1 MKVWRI
7 EDADGVGMHSKLVAA
22 YDPDHNLMVPTAFN
36 MAISDWCP
44 FDDDVRAQVPP
55 DDDERLQVELA
66 RTGQPLSEYLFG
78 FASARQMREYLYRD
92 SWILRLESFGMLVS
106 IYWVESGA
114 VVGDHQVLIPKGLAP
129 LDQYR
134 IGVYFGLSPE

>member
-1 MKVWRI
+1 MKVWRV

-22 YDPDHNLMVPTAFN
+22 YDPDYDLRVPTAFN

-92 SWILRLESFGMLVS
+92 SWILRLESFGMFVS
-106 IYWVESGA
+106 IYWVEDGA
-114 VVGDHQVLIPKGLAP
+114 VIGDHQVLLPKGLAP

-134 IGVYFGLSPE
+134 IGVYFGLSAE